1 MGEPTY
7 VVSFDEGTLWTY
19 DPRAG
24 AFRVVHPGFD
34 PEGLRI
40 AAVEFRRV
48 AATARRAG
56 LPEARLVTLAPDRR
70 TVVTR
75 VAERFASHRFGAS
88 GAHVAR
94 ARFG

>member
-1 MGEPTY
+1 MGEATY
-7 VVSFDEGTLWTY
+7 IVAFDEGALWTY
-19 DPRAG
+19 DPRVA

-34 PEGLRI
+34 PEGLRV

-88 GAHVAR
+88 SAHVAR